1 APVAPTLHAAC
12 VGLLR
17 QHTHPLG
24 YKPHFTIYDEDDRL
38 ALVKECIRERG
49 GSDERSMTANAIVH
63 RISAAKN
70 QMISVGELGKS
81 ARGPHEAEVALLYKR
96 YEERLRATGAVDFDD
111 LLLLVVRL

>member
-49 GSDERSMTANAIVH
+49 GSDERAMTANPIVH
-63 RISAAKN
+63 GISSAKN
-70 QMISVGELGKS
+70 QMVSVDEMAKA
-81 ARGPHEAEVALLYKR
+81 ARGPNEAEVAAIYKR
-96 YEERLRATGAVDFDD
+96 YQERLA
-111 LLLLVVRL
+111 